1 MCLCSHKL
9 LQQVKRMAPGI
20 LRATSLAP
28 SIAARMSYLPSLQ
41 CALAVQGSRKPCTA
55 ELTCQHHM
63 LTSTCSCMHC
73 VPALTYMRAPSQDY
87 QRLLSST
94 PSRRLNPAKLGE
106 SGVLKNK
113 LVETI
118 SFLENLA
125 VKDSAEKDMFF
136 KRLPAAVPQ
145 LPLPVA
151 QLKLLPMLAGSP
163 GFRAHGSRLMTLLS
177 AP

>member
-1 MCLCSHKL
+1 M
-9 LQQVKRMAPGI
+9 PW
-20 LRATSLAP
+20 
-28 SIAARMSYLPSLQ
+28 
-41 CALAVQGSRKPCTA
+41 
-55 ELTCQHHM
+55 E
-63 LTSTCSCMHC
+63 
-73 VPALTYMRAPSQDY
+73 QDY

-94 PSRRLNPAKLGE
+94 PARRLNPAKLGE

-151 QLKLLPMLAGSP
+151 QLKLLPMLAGSMP
-163 GFRAHGSRLMTLLS
+163 LSVMMGSVMSIGPINWCFVILCHGVYMLAQNVHVHAHG
-177 AP
+177 